1 MTDPAL
7 SDIVRLSKLIPD
19 LPLARNTIYARA
31 KAGRIP
37 SAHQTEDGEW
47 FVSRRAIEAW
57 LIGPK
62 DAPRCATPAPPV
74 PTRIAD
80 DLPAMR
86 DLPETEALKAL
97 RRRLARPGALDRR
110 VIRDDQIGFAD
121 PFGAERT
128 VTPEQREQL
137 WSAWLQAL
145 VGLRTLPDDPRV
157 VVLVESFER
166 LVEALNDDRF
176 W

>member
-1 MTDPAL
+1 MTDPVL

-37 SAHQTEDGEW
+37 SAHQTADGDW
-47 FVSRRAIEAW
+47 FVSRKAIESW
-57 LIGPK
+57 LTGPMGSS
-62 DAPRCATPAPPV
+62 RCPASTPPA
-74 PTRIAD
+74 PTRIAA
-80 DLPAMR
+80 DLPAMH

-97 RRRLARPGALDRR
+97 RRRLARPAALDRR

-137 WSAWLQAL
+137 WTAWLQAL
-145 VGLRTLPDDPRV
+145 VGLRTLLDDPCV
-157 VVLVESFER
+157 VVLVDSFEQ
-166 LVEALNDDRF
+166 LVEALDDDRF